1 MTVDR
6 VRATSPRSDETDLG
20 ELNLDPEQGLDEEN
34 QVGQH
39 ALDDLDNLDLHIHKL
54 RRFSRLKRDLNIIYP
69 SNSNDAFPSQS
80 SPSSSSSSSSSF
92 SSPYPPSSYSSYSP
106 SSPYSPTPIPELSN
120 SELLNEI
127 SYVYPESY
135 SVQDNPIQPFSST
148 SLQPVPMFSEES
160 VSSDPTPETL
170 NPVYPTLEPVD
181 PTLHPVDITLDTID
195 PIDNSNPF
203 DPTLDPV
210 FSSQPDEQQEIFARS
225 SNVPESTSTPET
237 ANTSTEADEYDYEN
251 WSVVVNVIKSVSD
264 SATSVTLS
272 SDSIEYKT
280 LSSDPTDDSTRS
292 KFDTDTTATPVTEVY
307 SPATESSS
315 ETAPIPFTA
324 PQEEETIQEV
334 DKKEEIVSEINLFS
348 ARTRFGEKR
357 PGLFNLQHHAES
369 PEIKNKTLAKPIHPF
384 FNQIRSSSHN
394 PRNISKFFNSTTI
407 SPFTLGSTASSSTST
422 SLAPSTATSRAS
434 LFGRFS
440 RNRFNPFST
449 SGEKSSPVT
458 EESTE
463 VSEASEETEPE
474 NLTELST
481 EYPAP
486 NTTPATTE
494 REETKSKLL
503 KNLKSRLSNF
513 KRPRPFSRNSITQT
527 KEKEEED
534 EKENSK
540 EITEEENNIT
550 EDVDEEEDTA
560 DLNTIEDLV
569 DKPKPSSVTS
579 LPRRPSFIRPSLNS
593 LTPLEFKV
601 PVSSPVEKPRPKR
614 LPAPF
619 SGSRSSLFSN
629 RFKSRPEIASEPVRA
644 EPIRTELVQD
654 DTNERNL
661 DKQSVGDLIAQLNQD
676 ENIDESSAT
685 LRPRAFK
692 PKSGVSNKIREKL
705 QAELSKDGEE
715 ETQNEEDMEEE
726 EKDILTVQS
735 STEAETSGRVLPARR
750 RVFSRLEISSTSP
763 PPVFNS
769 AISRFRT
776 RQRLQSSQISPSSS
790 SSFSSSSS
798 PAPIV
803 SITDTTE
810 EILYSTDILDISD
823 QTIDTTEVQETTVDI
838 MHVGDID
845 SLITTI
851 PSFQVSDSQD
861 SVMELSTDP
870 SPTLYQVLVLATQTT
885 LTTDEDATTAPDVES
900 TPDTMEPVPFTAPAF
915 LPTVDQTVFLPTL
928 SRDSEPSSSFA
939 SSITTPETIL
949 TSTQPS
955 RSRSRARVRGNLH
968 TVQAN
973 NVQTGD
979 QPRQASEIRT
989 PVRFRA
995 RVRTQP
1001 ISESTE
1007 NTENTKL
1014 SEIPRSSGSSSHS
1027 PRRFISQTNSFDSTP
1042 EFKSGRKRLNQN
1054 LKVRGRGRSTAAPE
1068 LLETTTP
1075 EAEPELR
1082 NIEEP
1087 VVKPARGKGKVG
1099 KDVVSTAEE
1108 NIYTGKL
1115 QVDSPVTVVSTDQ
1128 ELDSD
1133 VSTSRTRGFTP
1144 KFGDATRNKLR
1155 EKLLQELNKT
1165 REFGAK
1171 EESTEMPL
1179 NIEEEDEYRIIDEVN
1194 DKPREE
1200 RKGGFRPT
1208 PHSILRPR
1216 AHKRP
1221 NLDFSRSE
1229 DYQDPRLK
1237 RQNDDVFVTEASFSF
1252 LRRAGRSTLG
1262 NQWFTENPLKL
1273 QDLEESS
1280 VTSLIQDK
1288 DFNPTGIKPFLL
1300 RGGKGERNLFSSRYS
1315 EETEPIE
1322 KSSKPDIYLKF
1333 NSVPQKESLLK
1344 TKPFKKFNPKLE
1356 FGSKMLKEL
1365 VESGS
1370 GQVLPGDKVENLH
1383 QTLLSA

>member
-1 MTVDR
+1 M
-6 VRATSPRSDETDLG
+6 
-20 ELNLDPEQGLDEEN
+20 
-34 QVGQH
+34 
-39 ALDDLDNLDLHIHKL
+39 
-54 RRFSRLKRDLNIIYP
+54 KRDLNIIYP
-69 SNSNDAFPSQS
+69 SNSPSAFSSQS
-80 SPSSSSSSSSSF
+80 SPSSSSSSL
-92 SSPYPPSSYSSYSP
+92 SSPYSTSSYSFYSP
-106 SSPYSPTPIPELSN
+106 SSPYSQSTPFLSSPTPIPELSN
-120 SELLNEI
+120 PELLNEI

-135 SVQDNPIQPFSST
+135 SVQDNTIQPFSST
-148 SLQPVPMFSEES
+148 SLQPIPTFSEES
-160 VSSDPTPETL
+160 VSSDPAPETL
-170 NPVYPTLEPVD
+170 NPVDPTLEPVD

-210 FSSQPDEQQEIFARS
+210 FSFQPDEIQEIFARS

-237 ANTSTEADEYDYEN
+237 ANTEADEYDYEN

-280 LSSDPTDDSTRS
+280 LSSDPTDESTWS
-292 KFDTDTTATPVTEVY
+292 KFDNDTAATLVTEVY

-315 ETAPIPFTA
+315 ETATIPFTS
-324 PQEEETIQEV
+324 PQEEETTQQV
-334 DKKEEIVSEINLFS
+334 DEKDETVSEINLFP

-369 PEIKNKTLAKPIHPF
+369 PEIKNKTLSKPIHPF

-407 SPFTLGSTASSSTST
+407 SPFTLGSSSTST

-434 LFGRFS
+434 LFGRLS

-463 VSEASEETEPE
+463 LIEASEETEPD
-474 NLTELST
+474 NLIEPST
-481 EYPAP
+481 ESPAP
-486 NTTPATTE
+486 NTTPATTD

-527 KEKEEED
+527 KEKEEEG
-534 EKENSK
+534 EKENS
-540 EITEEENNIT
+540 EDITEEENDIT
-550 EDVDEEEDTA
+550 EEVDEEEDSE

-579 LPRRPSFIRPSLNS
+579 LLRRPSFIRPSLNS
-593 LTPLEFKV
+593 LTPQEFKV

-629 RFKSRPEIASEPVRA
+629 RFKSRPEITSEPVRT
-644 EPIRTELVQD
+644 EPIITELTQD
-654 DTNERNL
+654 DTNDQNL
-661 DKQSVGDLIAQLNQD
+661 DNKSVGDLIAQLNQD

-705 QAELSKDGEE
+705 QAELSKDEDDE
-715 ETQNEEDMEEE
+715 NQNEEDMEEE
-726 EKDILTVQS
+726 DKEVLPVQS
-735 STEAETSGRVLPARR
+735 STEAETSGRVLPVRR
-750 RVFSRLEISSTSP
+750 RVFSRLESTSSSP

-776 RQRLQSSQISPSSS
+776 RQRLQSSKLSPSSS
-790 SSFSSSSS
+790 SSSSS
-798 PAPIV
+798 PAPV
-803 SITDTTE
+803 VSTQTSITDTTE
-810 EILYSTDILDISD
+810 EILYSTDILDIFD
-823 QTIDTTEVQETTVDI
+823 QTIDTTEVQETTVDT

-851 PSFQVSDSQD
+851 TSFQVSDSQD

-870 SPTLYQVLVLATQTT
+870 SPTLSQVLVLVTQST
-885 LTTDEDATTAPDVES
+885 LTTDEDTTTAPGVES
-900 TPDTMEPVPFTAPAF
+900 TPDTMEPIPFTAPVF

-928 SRDSEPSSSFA
+928 SRDSEPSSSV
-939 SSITTPETIL
+939 SNSITTPETIS

-955 RSRSRARVRGNLH
+955 RSRSRAQVRGNLR

-973 NVQTGD
+973 NIQTGD
-979 QPRQASEIRT
+979 QPRQDEASEIRT

-1001 ISESTE
+1001 ISGSTEKTE
-1007 NTENTKL
+1007 NTEL
-1014 SEIPRSSGSSSHS
+1014 SEVPRSSGTSSHS
-1027 PRRFISQTNSFDSTP
+1027 PRRFISRTNSFDSTP

-1068 LLETTTP
+1068 LLETIPP
-1075 EAEPELR
+1075 EAEPELK

-1099 KDVVSTAEE
+1099 KDVVSTAVE
-1108 NIYTGKL
+1108 NIYTGEL

-1133 VSTSRTRGFTP
+1133 ASTSRTRGFTP
-1144 KFGDATRNKLR
+1144 KFGDTTRNKLR

-1165 REFGAK
+1165 REFEAK
-1171 EESTEMPL
+1171 EGSTEMPL
-1179 NIEEEDEYRIIDEVN
+1179 EKVEEDEYRIIDEVN
-1194 DKPREE
+1194 NKPAEE

-1221 NLDFSRSE
+1221 DLDFSRSE

-1237 RQNDDVFVTEASFSF
+1237 RQNEDLFVTEASFSS

-1262 NQWFTENPLKL
+1262 SQGFTENPLKL

-1280 VTSLIQDK
+1280 ITSLIQDK

-1300 RGGKGERNLFSSRYS
+1300 RGGKGERNLFPSRYS
-1315 EETEPIE
+1315 EETEHIE

-1370 GQVLPGDKVENLH
+1370 GQVLPVDKVENLH